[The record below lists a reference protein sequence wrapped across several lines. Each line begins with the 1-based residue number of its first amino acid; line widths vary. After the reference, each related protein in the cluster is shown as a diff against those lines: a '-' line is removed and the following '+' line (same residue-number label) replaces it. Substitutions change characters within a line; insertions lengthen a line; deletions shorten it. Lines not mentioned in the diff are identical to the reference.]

1 MRLAGVPEE
10 LEGYLGTGNSAS
22 VASGRISYVFG
33 LEGPAVTVDTACS
46 SSLVAV
52 HLAAQALRS
61 GECDMALAA
70 GVNVMASPATFVEF
84 SRQRGLS
91 PDGRCKAFAAA
102 ADGTGWSEGA
112 GVVVL
117 ERLADARRRGH
128 RVLALVRGS
137 AVNQDGASNGL
148 TAPNGPSQQRVI
160 QAALAAAGLAPAEVD
175 AVEAHGTGTRLGD
188 PIEAQALLATYGR
201 DRPGDRPLW
210 LGSVKSNIGHCPAA
224 AGMAGVIKM
233 VMAMRHGLLPQ
244 TLHVDEPTPHVDW
257 SAGQVRLLT
266 EAVPWP
272 AAGRPRRAG
281 VSAFGI
287 SGTNA
292 HLILEEPP
300 APPQQAPAE
309 GTAPPDRAEEEPLP
323 YLLSARSPQALAA
336 QAARLADH
344 LDRHPGLPGPAVARS
359 LATTRTH
366 HPHRAAV
373 IAATRGELRDGL
385 DALAGSRPWPGLV
398 RGQAAP
404 GKTALLFTG
413 QGSQRPGMGRQLYH
427 AHPVFADAL
436 DDACAHL
443 DPHLD
448 HPLAPVMFADPGTPQ
463 AALLHRTEYAQPA
476 LFAHQVALCRL
487 LAHWGI
493 RPDILIGHSI
503 GELTAAHL
511 AGLWTLDGAAAL
523 VTARGHLMQS
533 LPPGGAM
540 IAIQAPEDE
549 VTPLLDG
556 HHDSAAIA
564 AVNGPD
570 STVISGDDATVTRI
584 AGTLAARGRRT
595 RRLRVSHAFHSPL
608 MDPILDQL
616 THAAS
621 ALSPAAPALPLISNL
636 TGQLADPADLS
647 DPAYWARHARHP
659 VRFADGIHALAA
671 HGTATYLEIG
681 PDATLTP
688 LAETACPTGTT
699 PAPHFI
705 PAQRR
710 NHPETRALTTAT
722 ATLHTHGTPL
732 NWAAY
737 HTTTDITPL
746 PTYPFQHQH
755 YWLDGTTHTDKT
767 SQDALD
773 DGFWD
778 AVEQQDLAFLAER
791 VHVSPDMPFSA
802 ALPALAQWRRQ
813 SRESSAVDSLSYRVT
828 WKALGDTAASPTPST
843 WLVAVPAGLADDSYA
858 RDCLR
863 GLADGG
869 MRVVPVELAHVT
881 RETAAS
887 RMREVLADQPPVDG
901 VLSMLALDESPDPA
915 YPSVCAGLDG
925 TLTLIQA
932 LGDADVAAPLWC
944 ITRGA
949 VSAGPSDTVSA
960 PQQAQVWGLC
970 QTMAFEYPDRW
981 GGLADLP
988 EAVNHQACARLIG
1001 ALAAT
1006 NSGEQLAIRPTG
1018 TFARRLARWRL
1029 GPSTGWA
1036 PSGTVLITGGTGA
1049 LGAHVARWLARNGAK
1064 RIVLASRR
1072 GADAPGADALRTELT
1087 TLGAQV
1093 AFSARDMADREA
1105 AARLLAEIAHDGP
1118 PLTAVV
1124 NAVGMLDDG
1133 VLDALSTARLE
1144 RVLRAKADSA
1154 RNLHEL
1160 TADSGLSAFILFS
1173 SIAGAFGAAGQ
1184 ANYAAANAYLD
1195 ALAEH
1200 RRVLGL
1206 PATSIAWGAWAGSGM
1221 ASSTAAQQR
1230 LRGGGVAT
1238 IDPTLAVT
1246 AMAIA
1251 VTADPACLVV
1261 ADIDWERFARETPSG
1276 PDPFFTDLPEV
1287 SRATVPIKTADS
1299 ADAPPSGPSL
1309 RERLTCAPAAHRG
1322 RVVLDLVLANT
1333 SEVLGHASV
1342 AEINPMQ
1349 GFLELG
1355 LDSLGAVK
1363 LRNRLN
1369 AATSLQLPTT
1379 TVFDYPTPQA
1389 LAQHLLS
1396 ELLPSGSATNGHVTA
1411 DYAHDAEGSSIDEL
1425 NVDDLLR
1432 LAQEN
1437 SGREGSTGV

>member
-1 MRLAGVPEE
+1 MTSVSDDEKLREYLKRAINDARQANRRVREMQAKISDPVAVVGMSCRFPGGAGSPEELWGLVEAGGDAIGGFPGDRGWDLEGLYDPDPDAAGKTYVRSGGFLADVAGFDAGFFGISPREAVAMDPQQRLLLETSWEALEGAGIDPGTLRGAPVGVFVGTNGNDYGMRLAGVPEE

-210 LGSVKSNIGHCPAA
+210 LGSVKSNIGHALAA

-385 DALAGSRPWPGLV
+385 DALAGSGRGQDWSAARPPRARPPCCSPARDHSGPAWAVSSTTPTPSSLTPSTTPAPTSIPTWTTPWPPSCSPTPAPP
-398 RGQAAP
+398 RPPSCTAPSTPSPPCSPTRSPSAASWP
-404 GKTALLFTG
+404 TG
-413 QGSQRPGMGRQLYH
+413 AS
-427 AHPVFADAL
+427 
-436 DDACAHL
+436 
-443 DPHLD
+443 
-448 HPLAPVMFADPGTPQ
+448 APTSSSATPS
-463 AALLHRTEYAQPA
+463 ASSPPPTWPA
-476 LFAHQVALCRL
+476 
-487 LAHWGI
+487 
-493 RPDILIGHSI
+493 
-503 GELTAAHL
+503 
-511 AGLWTLDGAAAL
+511 LWTLDGAAAL
-523 VTARGHLMQS
+523 ATARGHLHAV
-533 LPPGGAM
+533 PAPRRRHDRHPGPRGR
-540 IAIQAPEDE
+540 

-570 STVISGDDATVTRI
+570 STVISGTTPPSPASPAPRRPRPH
-584 AGTLAARGRRT
+584 ARRP
-595 RRLRVSHAFHSPL
+595 RVSHAFHSPL

-688 LAETACPTGTT
+688 PRRDRLPHRHHPRPPLHPR
-699 PAPHFI
+699 PAPQPPRNPRPHHRHRHPPHPRHPPQLGRLPHHHRHHPPPHLPLPAPALLARRHQPTLSI
-705 PAQRR
+705 PR
-710 NHPETRALTTAT
+710 T
-722 ATLHTHGTPL
+722 
-732 NWAAY
+732 
-737 HTTTDITPL
+737 TTTDPQDTIRNHLTTNL
-746 PTYPFQHQH
+746 PH
-755 YWLDGTTHTDKT
+755 
-767 SQDALD
+767 
-773 DGFWD
+773 
-778 AVEQQDLAFLAER
+778 
-791 VHVSPDMPFSA
+791 
-802 ALPALAQWRRQ
+802 
-813 SRESSAVDSLSYRVT
+813 
-828 WKALGDTAASPTPST
+828 
-843 WLVAVPAGLADDSYA
+843 
-858 RDCLR
+858 
-863 GLADGG
+863 
-869 MRVVPVELAHVT
+869 
-881 RETAAS
+881 
-887 RMREVLADQPPVDG
+887 
-901 VLSMLALDESPDPA
+901 
-915 YPSVCAGLDG
+915 
-925 TLTLIQA
+925 
-932 LGDADVAAPLWC
+932 
-944 ITRGA
+944 
-949 VSAGPSDTVSA
+949 
-960 PQQAQVWGLC
+960 
-970 QTMAFEYPDRW
+970 
-981 GGLADLP
+981 
-988 EAVNHQACARLIG
+988 N
-1001 ALAAT
+1001 
-1006 NSGEQLAIRPTG
+1006 EQLGFVIG
-1018 TFARRLARWRL
+1018 
-1029 GPSTGWA
+1029 
-1036 PSGTVLITGGTGA
+1036 
-1049 LGAHVARWLARNGAK
+1049 
-1064 RIVLASRR
+1064 IVQA
-1072 GADAPGADALRTELT
+1072 
-1087 TLGAQV
+1087 
-1093 AFSARDMADREA
+1093 EA
-1105 AARLLAEIAHDGP
+1105 AA
-1118 PLTAVV
+1118 
-1124 NAVGMLDDG
+1124 
-1133 VLDALSTARLE
+1133 
-1144 RVLRAKADSA
+1144 
-1154 RNLHEL
+1154 
-1160 TADSGLSAFILFS
+1160 
-1173 SIAGAFGAAGQ
+1173 
-1184 ANYAAANAYLD
+1184 
-1195 ALAEH
+1195 
-1200 RRVLGL
+1200 
-1206 PATSIAWGAWAGSGM
+1206 
-1221 ASSTAAQQR
+1221 
-1230 LRGGGVAT
+1230 
-1238 IDPTLAVT
+1238 
-1246 AMAIA
+1246 
-1251 VTADPACLVV
+1251 
-1261 ADIDWERFARETPSG
+1261 
-1276 PDPFFTDLPEV
+1276 
-1287 SRATVPIKTADS
+1287 
-1299 ADAPPSGPSL
+1299 
-1309 RERLTCAPAAHRG
+1309 
-1322 RVVLDLVLANT
+1322 
-1333 SEVLGHASV
+1333 VLGHSV
-1342 AEINPMQ
+1342 PDAIDVDLT
-1349 GFLELG
+1349 FKSHG
-1355 LDSLGAVK
+1355 L
-1363 LRNRLN
+1363 
-1369 AATSLQLPTT
+1369 
-1379 TVFDYPTPQA
+1379 
-1389 LAQHLLS
+1389 
-1396 ELLPSGSATNGHVTA
+1396 
-1411 DYAHDAEGSSIDEL
+1411 
-1425 NVDDLLR
+1425 
-1432 LAQEN
+1432 
-1437 SGREGSTGV
+1437 